1 VNIEARFYLKRDE
14 FTLDVDMR
22 VPAQGIS
29 AIFGPSGSG
38 KTTLLRAFAGL
49 EYCRDGYLVI
59 GDLIWQDIKQ
69 FVPTHRRPLGY
80 VFQEANLFP
89 HLSVQRNLEYGY
101 KRLAANE
108 RQLALDQVVDLLGIS
123 TLLSRQPGSLS
134 GGERQRVA
142 IARAL
147 LTSPR
152 LLLMDEPLAALDI
165 KSKSEI
171 YPFLDRLNRELA
183 IPILYVSHSPDEV
196 ARLADQLVLM
206 DKGKILASGTT
217 ATMLTRLDLPLA
229 HSNDAESIVEAKV
242 TSCDE
247 AFHLTY
253 LQFAG
258 GQFTISGNN
267 LAIGQSVRLRI
278 LARDV
283 SLTLERQTDTSILN
297 IFPVTVEELMEENPA
312 QLTVR
317 LNAQGATILS
327 RITRKS
333 ATVLGVEVGKEVYAQ
348 VKSVA
353 MLA

>member
-1 VNIEARFYLKRDE
+1 MKIEARFYLTRDE
-14 FTLDVDMR
+14 FTLDVEMR

-29 AIFGPSGSG
+29 AISGPSGSG

-49 EYCRDGYLVI
+49 EYCRDGYLAL
-59 GDLIWQDIKQ
+59 GDQIWQDTKR
-69 FVPTHRRPLGY
+69 FVPTHQRPLGY

-101 KRLAANE
+101 KRLAE
-108 RQLALDQVVDLLGIS
+108 HDRQLALDQVVDLLGIS
-123 TLLSRQPGSLS
+123 TLLSRQPDSLS

-206 DKGKILASGTT
+206 DKGKVLASGAI

-229 HSNDAESIVEAKV
+229 HSTDAESIIEAKV
-242 TSCDE
+242 ISFDE

-258 GQFTISGNN
+258 GQFTISGND
-267 LAIGQSVRLRI
+267 LGIGQSVRLRI

-333 ATVLGVEVGKEVYAQ
+333 ATALGLDVGKEVYAQ

-353 MLA
+353 LLA

>member
-1 VNIEARFYLKRDE
+1 VNIEARFFLTRDE
-14 FTLDVDMR
+14 FTLDVEVR
-22 VPAQGIS
+22 VPAQGIT
-29 AIFGPSGSG
+29 AISGPSGSG

-49 EYCRDGYLVI
+49 EYCRDGYLAL
-59 GDLIWQDIKQ
+59 GDLVWQDTKR
-69 FVPTHRRPLGY
+69 FVPTHQRPLGY

-101 KRLAANE
+101 KRLAE
-108 RQLALDQVVDLLGIS
+108 HDRQLALDQVVDLLGIS
-123 TLLSRQPGSLS
+123 TLLSRQTDSLS

-206 DKGKILASGTT
+206 DKGKVLASGAI

-229 HSNDAESIVEAKV
+229 HSTDAESIIEAKV
-242 TSCDE
+242 ISFDE

-258 GQFTISGNN
+258 GQFTISGND
-267 LAIGQSVRLRI
+267 LVIGQSVRLRI

-333 ATVLGVEVGKEVYAQ
+333 ATALGLEVGKEVYAQ

-353 MLA
+353 MLS